1 MLMCHPL
8 IAGWN
13 ELVIHTRKDAT
24 SKVTPCITLQP
35 NVMCVCACV
44 RVLKLMLAGSF
55 TACVLGL
62 ALSYHHCNRVIF
74 NPKRQWC
81 CSM

>member
-24 SKVTPCITLQP
+24 SKVMPCITLQP
-35 NVMCVCACV
+35 NVTLCVCVHACVCVCVCACV
-44 RVLKLMLAGSF
+44 
-55 TACVLGL
+55 CVCMHTCMCERDFLFYLLG
-62 ALSYHHCNRVIF
+62 
-74 NPKRQWC
+74 
-81 CSM
+81 